1 MKKAML
7 LAWGICLFGSI
18 TFARNYYVATDGD
31 DANPGTIDKPF
42 ATLEK
47 ARDAVRQDK
56 SEGAA
61 VVIRGGDYFRAESFT
76 LTAHDSG
83 RPGKPIVYRGY
94 PGETVRLIGGRR
106 LATGDFSEISSEDAV
121 WDRLDPSA
129 RGRCVRV
136 SGLKATPKTPLQMEL
151 SFGGKLM
158 PLARW
163 PNEGFVRTTSA
174 DDDITFGY
182 DDPRPERWLAA
193 SDAHA
198 IGYWCHGWS
207 NQIVK
212 IAKIDTTART
222 ITADKVPPYGMQAK
236 KPYYVVNLLEEIDR
250 PGEWYLDRAT
260 GSLYFWPPKDLD
272 KSDILI
278 STLEASIIAMKN
290 ASHVRIEGLTIEM
303 GVRNGIEV
311 SGGSNVRIERCTL
324 RNMRGNGID
333 ISGTNHGVVQCT
345 IYGIGQTGVGIS
357 GGDRATLMPGN
368 NFVRHCTIHDFGRW
382 QRTYAPAIRINGV
395 GNIAANNKLYD
406 APHSAILFNG
416 NEHRIE
422 LNEIYGVCYEVDDA
436 GSVYAGRDWGLRGNV
451 IENNFF
457 HDIESHLTG
466 SNGVHAVYLD
476 DCASGVTVAN
486 NVFYR
491 ISGRAIMCGGG
502 RDNTID
508 NNVIA
513 RCGSAHFTDRRGKAW
528 MDKDNSWKLLD
539 KIKRVNYTQPP
550 WSERYPRLAHI
561 LDNGLEMA
569 KEPEG
574 CIIARNIGWKNERWL
589 EKNCLGACGGFDFYT
604 FQDNIEDQDPKFVD
618 EANLN
623 LALRDDS
630 PAYLIPG
637 FKQIPFE
644 TIGPQESDS
653 KLGGYAIN
661 PVWMAEAMKV
671 FNAPKPKLELPTKH
685 PDAQW
690 FPEASFGL
698 FLHWGIHSVDGID
711 PSWSMMK
718 GCPWHGS
725 SDPYKKYNQ
734 DQSQYYGLAGK
745 FNPTLYDPDK
755 WMAAAKKAGFTYAVL
770 TTKHHD
776 GYALWPTSFGDFS
789 TKRYMG
795 GRDLLKPYVDA
806 CRKHGL
812 KVGFYFSPRDWH
824 YPGYPQ
830 AMEYGAKF
838 PLPPAEENF
847 ENFKA
852 FYAYTLGQLH
862 ELLTRYGRI
871 DLLWFDGMGW
881 SGVGDMR
888 AEQTLAW
895 VRSIQPGIVINPRWS
910 GFGDFAT
917 TECTPGKP
925 ENWKPGQWWEACDIW
940 PSGHWGY
947 VPSERFKPLSW
958 VLSRLANCRA
968 WGGNFLCNVGP
979 RPDGT
984 MPDVFYDYCD
994 DLSQWMAHSRDSVIG
1009 AGLAPGEDRS
1019 NVPITTR
1026 GDTWYLHVL
1035 PSHQGPVVLSEV
1047 PEPEVVLL
1055 MRTGRT
1061 LSYERQ
1067 GDGLTIA
1074 IDADLRSDLD
1084 DVVVVRWA
1092 PGS

>member
-1 MKKAML
+1 
-7 LAWGICLFGSI
+7 
-18 TFARNYYVATDGD
+18 
-31 DANPGTIDKPF
+31 
-42 ATLEK
+42 
-47 ARDAVRQDK
+47 
-56 SEGAA
+56 
-61 VVIRGGDYFRAESFT
+61 
-76 LTAHDSG
+76 
-83 RPGKPIVYRGY
+83 
-94 PGETVRLIGGRR
+94 
-106 LATGDFSEISSEDAV
+106 
-121 WDRLDPSA
+121 
-129 RGRCVRV
+129 
-136 SGLKATPKTPLQMEL
+136 
-151 SFGGKLM
+151 
-158 PLARW
+158 
-163 PNEGFVRTTSA
+163 
-174 DDDITFGY
+174 
-182 DDPRPERWLAA
+182 
-193 SDAHA
+193 
-198 IGYWCHGWS
+198 
-207 NQIVK
+207 
-212 IAKIDTTART
+212 
-222 ITADKVPPYGMQAK
+222 
-236 KPYYVVNLLEEIDR
+236 
-250 PGEWYLDRAT
+250 
-260 GSLYFWPPKDLD
+260 
-272 KSDILI
+272 
-278 STLEASIIAMKN
+278 
-290 ASHVRIEGLTIEM
+290 
-303 GVRNGIEV
+303 
-311 SGGSNVRIERCTL
+311 
-324 RNMRGNGID
+324 
-333 ISGTNHGVVQCT
+333 
-345 IYGIGQTGVGIS
+345 
-357 GGDRATLMPGN
+357 
-368 NFVRHCTIHDFGRW
+368 
-382 QRTYAPAIRINGV
+382 
-395 GNIAANNKLYD
+395 
-406 APHSAILFNG
+406 
-416 NEHRIE
+416 
-422 LNEIYGVCYEVDDA
+422 
-436 GSVYAGRDWGLRGNV
+436 
-451 IENNFF
+451 
-457 HDIESHLTG
+457 
-466 SNGVHAVYLD
+466 
-476 DCASGVTVAN
+476 
-486 NVFYR
+486 
-491 ISGRAIMCGGG
+491 
-502 RDNTID
+502 
-508 NNVIA
+508 
-513 RCGSAHFTDRRGKAW
+513 

-644 TIGPQESDS
+644 KIGPQESDS

-862 ELLTRYGRI
+862 ELLTRYGQI

-895 VRSIQPGIVINPRWS
+895 VRSIQPDIVINPRWS